1 MPRMEVENIS
11 KTYNPGTPRE
21 VTVLK
26 GVSFSVDKG
35 EIIGIVGPS
44 GAGKSTLLH
53 IMGMLERPSQGS
65 VRFENMN
72 PFDLPA
78 QKMAL
83 FRNSKLGF
91 VFQFHHLLPEF
102 TALENVMM
110 PLLIAGKTKKQAAD
124 AAMDILGQAGLE
136 HRLTHRPTELSG
148 GEQQRVA
155 VARAVVHQ
163 PEVILADEPTGNL
176 DLTTGDRIFDLLVN
190 LNKSRNITL
199 IVVTHSSQVAEKMER
214 ILQLADGELIGGKD
228 SPSV

>member
-1 MPRMEVENIS
+1 MPQMEVENVW

-26 GVSFSVDKG
+26 DVSFSVEKG
-35 EIIGIVGPS
+35 EVVGIVGPS

-53 IMGMLERPSQGS
+53 IMGMLERPSAGS
-65 VRFENMN
+65 VKLDNLAPFE
-72 PFDLPA
+72 LPTEKLA
-78 QKMAL
+78 V

-110 PLLIAGKTKKQAAD
+110 PLLISGKTKKEAAD
-124 AAMDILGQAGLE
+124 AAAEILGQVGLE
-136 HRLTHRPTELSG
+136 QRLAHRPTELSG

-155 VARAVVHQ
+155 VARAAVHR
-163 PEVILADEPTGNL
+163 PDFILADEPTGNL
-176 DLTTGDRIFDLLVN
+176 DLATGDRLFDLLVN

-199 IVVTHSSQVAEKMER
+199 IVVTHSAQLAEKMER
-214 ILQLADGELIGGKD
+214 VLKLADGELIEGKD
-228 SPSV
+228 WPSA